1 MRIVD
6 LIRRKRD
13 GHELTREE
21 IQFIVRGYTEAQ
33 FPDYQMSA
41 WLMTVL
47 LRGMTGQEIATLTEA
62 MLHSGVTLDW
72 SDLPGKKV
80 DKHSTGGV
88 GDKTS
93 LILAPIVAAGGLLV
107 PMISGRGL
115 GHTGGTLDK
124 LEAIPGFN
132 VNLAPDRMREV
143 LSKCGMVLV
152 GQTEKIVPA
161 DKKMYALRDVTG
173 TVESPAL
180 ICASIMSK
188 KIAEGIDALVLD
200 VKTGSGAFMKKEADA
215 IHLAKLMV
223 ETGVRIGKRM
233 VALITDMD
241 QPLGLYVG
249 NALEV
254 IECVEVL
261 KGGGPADLRDLSIE
275 LSAWMFYLGDKTAS
289 VDEGRKL
296 AQQTITN
303 GSAFEKFCE
312 VTQLQGGNVDALRD
326 PRRLPTARN
335 RREIRSQAAGF
346 VHTIQSEQVGIASL
360 VLGGGREKKEDS
372 IDPAVGIV
380 LHKKVGDAVANNEPI
395 CTLHYN
401 SDSRLSEAESLIRSS
416 YAISA
421 SRTAAPAKLIRQVIE
436 GSSKP
441 AAQAS

>member
-1 MRIVD
+1 MRAVD
-6 LIRRKRD
+6 LIRKKRD
-13 GHELTREE
+13 SGELSREE
-21 IQFIVRGYTEAQ
+21 INFLVSGYTRGEI
-33 FPDYQMSA
+33 PDYQMAA
-41 WLMTVL
+41 WLMAVWI
-47 LRGMTGQEIATLTEA
+47 RGMNRSELAALTEV
-62 MLHSGVTLDW
+62 MLYSGEVLNHSEIR
-72 SDLPGKKV
+72 GKKV
-80 DKHSTGGV
+80 DKHSTGGI

-143 LSKCGMVLV
+143 LANCGMVLV

-215 IHLAKLMV
+215 VHLAKLMV

-254 IECVEVL
+254 IESIEVL
-261 KGGGPADLRDLSIE
+261 KGAGPADLRELSIE
-275 LSAWMFYLGDKTAS
+275 LSAWMFYLGTKTVS

-296 AQQTITN
+296 AQQTIAN

-312 VTQLQGGNVDALRD
+312 VTRLQGGNAEALRD
-326 PRRLPTARN
+326 T
-335 RREIRSQAAGF
+335 
-346 VHTIQSEQVGIASL
+346 
-360 VLGGGREKKEDS
+360 
-372 IDPAVGIV
+372 
-380 LHKKVGDAVANNEPI
+380 
-395 CTLHYN
+395 
-401 SDSRLSEAESLIRSS
+401 
-416 YAISA
+416 
-421 SRTAAPAKLIRQVIE
+421 
-436 GSSKP
+436 
-441 AAQAS
+441 